1 LFTELN
7 KVFDVWE
14 IGIRPKE
21 EIHIPLEIR
30 DIAEERLT
38 ARQNKDWKKS
48 DELRDKLIELGWLI
62 KDSKEG
68 YSLEKK

>member
-21 EIHIPLEIR
+21 EINIPMEIR